1 MTKVECWSISIDRSC
16 HIGPSQTSNFL
27 DLNYIIQRIPYIYIK
42 KMYNLYQKD
51 VQSNL
56 YLDSIEA
63 QKSEYG
69 TQIAIDM
76 SKAGPITP
84 IPNPK

>member
-1 MTKVECWSISIDRSC
+1 MIYGIYDKGGVLEYFYRSVMSYRPESD
-16 HIGPSQTSNFL
+16 IKFPRFELYYPEDTL
-27 DLNYIIQRIPYIYIK
+27 YI
-42 KMYNLYQKD
+42 YQKD

>member
-1 MTKVECWSISIDRSC
+1 
-16 HIGPSQTSNFL
+16 
-27 DLNYIIQRIPYIYIK
+27 
-42 KMYNLYQKD
+42 MYNLYQKD

>member
-1 MTKVECWSISIDRSC
+1 MNYT
-16 HIGPSQTSNFL
+16 TNNL
-27 DLNYIIQRIPYIYIK
+27 YLNMLSYI
-42 KMYNLYQKD
+42 YQKD

-56 YLDSIEA
+56 FLDSIEA
-63 QKSEYG
+63 PKRSEYG
-69 TQIAIDM
+69 TQIPIDM